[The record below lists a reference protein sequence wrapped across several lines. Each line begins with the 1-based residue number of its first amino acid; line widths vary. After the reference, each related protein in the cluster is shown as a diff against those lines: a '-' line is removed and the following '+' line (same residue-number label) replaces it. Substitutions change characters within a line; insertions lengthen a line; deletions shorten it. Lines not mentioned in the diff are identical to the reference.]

1 MNLFGF
7 FVPEEEIK
15 EEHLKPRFPNHAMI
29 GISFA
34 IMAII
39 IISFFFCFLKIRRT
53 NKQKIAEVALMMN
66 KKIIVVEKQCLAN
79 EESNAAEPLMM
90 PVVKIEKQ
98 KLANCKSGNG
108 SILGVSPGELITQYE
123 LPLDAAWEFPRH
135 ELVLGKVLGEGA
147 FGKVVKAE
155 AQGIIKQGV
164 TSVVAVK
171 MLKGASSY
179 RF

>member
-1 MNLFGF
+1 MTFSNYAVIAGSIVVMTIL
-7 FVPEEEIK
+7 VV
-15 EEHLKPRFPNHAMI
+15 
-29 GISFA
+29 
-34 IMAII
+34 
-39 IISFFFCFLKIRRT
+39 SFFLYFLKIKRT
-53 NKQKIAEVALMMN
+53 NKQKIAEAALIMN
-66 KKIIVVEKQCLAN
+66 KKIIVVEKQCMSGD
-79 EESNAAEPLMM
+79 ESNASEPLMM

-98 KLANCKSGNG
+98 KLANLKTGNG

-135 ELVLGKVLGEGA
+135 QLGLGKVLGEGA

-171 MLKGASSY
+171 MLKGM
-179 RF
+179 